1 MIILPSSYLAP
12 VSYFKLISE
21 SPQFAIETKEHF
33 IKQTYRNRCYIYGA
47 NGNLSLSI
55 PLQKRGNRTTI
66 DQVKISYEENWQ
78 KIHWKSME
86 SAYRTSPYFEFYEE
100 EFRPFYKSKD
110 IISLL
115 EFNQKIQQT
124 VLNLIKQKVKISL
137 TDKYET
143 TEKDWRKSIH
153 PKNKEYTQAFHFPNY
168 MQVFEDKYG
177 FIPNL
182 SIIDVLFNL
191 GPRTMDYIN
200 SVEIK

>member
-21 SPQFAIETKEHF
+21 SPKFAIETKEHF

-100 EFRPFYKSKD
+100 EFRPFYESKD

-124 VLNLIKQKVKISL
+124 VLNLIKQKVEISL

-143 TEKDWRKSIH
+143 SEKDWRKSIH
-153 PKNKEYTQAFHFPNY
+153 PKNKEHTQAFHFPKY